1 MKGLIDDNEA
11 STVENQ
17 PLLPQKEGRNKNN
30 EMDEKK
36 SEYKSIN
43 TKQSNLNINTNDV
56 EEEKDDEDDDEIK
69 KNDNNLVIYF
79 LLMLVFALGNRI
91 FGRLQVYPMHNYP
104 LFVSNLSV
112 VIYIPIC
119 FAYII
124 PILSYTNIISK
135 EQTEIPKYKFAV
147 MGYYDSIAGIMQ
159 TYAVNY
165 ITSASTVVLVQQSA
179 IPISMVVSSLTL
191 NSKYT
196 VSQYIGA
203 TIVMSGIVFVLIPEF
218 IGSTS
223 TATSSEISS
232 ESNMRSSF
240 TASLSSS
247 SSILSS
253 RDSSSI
259 HFNSSISSNSSELL
273 WIAILVISCIPMCL
287 SSVYK
292 EKALGETEIDCTYLN
307 GWVAIF
313 QFLIAIPLMIPSAT
327 VQGIPVSN
335 IIPNLY
341 GGMLCWFG
349 VNTITDDYNPYNQP
363 LDNCTNAPLFV
374 NLYLVFNVLYN
385 FLIVVILKYGSAN
398 ILWLAS
404 TMIVPMSNVVFSL
417 KFIPN
422 SEPMGVMDIVGLI
435 VIMFGLIIYRF
446 NNQLSEFYEY
456 IVGTK
461 IDDNEL
467 ILRKSAKIMTSK
479 LTRKQLPYIGINQI
493 ESLQTLLDTRIM
505 KGQIQTLLYRSPR
518 VIRENYLI
526 KLGVSPS
533 PQIAYRGPPSNRQQ
547 QLLSGRQQQQR
558 SASSSTSSLSS
569 PILKT
574 TVKTTA
580 TTTRQPFQQAPRRNL
595 SLVEMKPRSNSMV
608 SGNTLNFIEQISS
621 LRNKG
626 EQDDDNNDYVKPNIG
641 AGSSG
646 HTTSNNND
654 SSDSNSTNGIEI
666 DLKFK
671 SPSDIYYDSNV

>member
-17 PLLPQKEGRNKNN
+17 PLLPQKEGMNKNN
-30 EMDEKK
+30 GKDEKK
-36 SEYKSIN
+36 TEYKSFNN
-43 TKQSNLNINTNDV
+43 TKQSNLNINTND
-56 EEEKDDEDDDEIK
+56 EEEERGDEDDDEIK

-218 IGSTS
+218 IGSTN
-223 TATSSEISS
+223 TIATSSEISS
-232 ESNMRSSF
+232 ESNMGSFF
-240 TASLSSS
+240 TASSSSS

-259 HFNSSISSNSSELL
+259 HFNSSSISISSNSSELL

-341 GGMLCWFG
+341 DGMLCWFG

-385 FLIVVILKYGSAN
+385 FLIVIILKYGSAN

-435 VIMFGLIIYRF
+435 VIMFGLVIYRF

-456 IVGTK
+456 IIGTK

-505 KGQIQTLLYRSPR
+505 KSQIQTLLYRSPR

-533 PQIAYRGPPSNRQQ
+533 PQIAYHGPPTSNRH
-547 QLLSGRQQQQR
+547 QQR

-574 TVKTTA
+574 TVKTA
-580 TTTRQPFQQAPRRNL
+580 ATTRQPFQQPPRRNL
-595 SLVEMKPRSNSMV
+595 SLVEVKPRSNSMV
-608 SGNTLNFIEQISS
+608 SGNTLNFTEQITS
-621 LRNKG
+621 LKRNNKG
-626 EQDDDNNDYVKPNIG
+626 EQDDDNDNMKPNKG
-641 AGSSG
+641 GGSG
-646 HTTSNNND
+646 NTTSNNNH
-654 SSDSNSTNGIEI
+654 SSDSNSTKCIEI
-666 DLKFK
+666 DSKFK
-671 SPSDIYYDSNV
+671 SHSDVNYDSNV